1 MQLKGELN
9 WVSGEL
15 NWALLLT
22 PAELR
27 IVISALRGTLVVQEG
42 HKDEAILLAD
52 AITADRNNRTQQ
64 LSDEVDKQY
73 SAVKSILSTD

>member
-27 IVISALRGTLVVQEG
+27 IVISALRDTLIDEKD
-42 HKDEAILLAD
+42 HKDVALSLAED
-52 AITADRNNRTQQ
+52 ISTDRRNLTNQ
-64 LSDEVDKQY
+64 LSDEVEKQY